1 MRLSSKGQI
10 AISGMMFLAI
20 HGNGRAMTAAQ
31 IAEDQDISVSYIEQ
45 LFANLRES
53 NLIEGVRGPGGGY
66 RLALPPEEITVADIV
81 TSVDD
86 RTYTMRETVIP
97 HYGDNVR
104 YLSQMMWS
112 SLSRRIYQ
120 FLHNITL
127 KECIER
133 TAEASEKEI
142 SDLAAGLLTTQ
153 LADDYVQL
161 RKAS

>member
-20 HGNGRAMTAAQ
+20 NGKGRAMTAAE
-31 IAEDQDISVSYIEQ
+31 IASDQNISVSYIEQ

-66 RLALPPEEITVADIV
+66 RLALAAEDISVADIV

-86 RTYTMRETVIP
+86 RTYAMRETLIP

-112 SLSRRIYQ
+112 SLSRSIYQ
-120 FLHNITL
+120 FLNNISL

-133 TAEASEKEI
+133 SGEGSEFADVHAALLNTTVTGSYNGLREA
-142 SDLAAGLLTTQ
+142 G
-153 LADDYVQL
+153 
-161 RKAS
+161 

>member
-20 HGNGRAMTAAQ
+20 HGKGRAMTAAQ
-31 IAEDQDISVSYIEQ
+31 IASDQDISVSYVEQ

-53 NLIEGVRGPGGGY
+53 DLIEGVRGPGGGY
-66 RLALPPEEITVADIV
+66 RLAKPADKISVADIV

-97 HYGDNVR
+97 YYGDNIR
-104 YLSQMMWS
+104 YLSQIMWS
-112 SLSRRIYQ
+112 SLSRSLYQ
-120 FLHNITL
+120 FLNNITL

-133 TAEASEKEI
+133 RHESDSLNNLQAGMFDSGIPGEYAELREAS
-142 SDLAAGLLTTQ
+142 
-153 LADDYVQL
+153 
-161 RKAS
+161 

>member
-20 HGNGRAMTAAQ
+20 NGKGRAMTAAQ
-31 IAEDQDISVSYIEQ
+31 IAADQDISVSYIEQ

-53 NLIEGVRGPGGGY
+53 KLIEGVRGPGGGY
-66 RLALPPEEITVADIV
+66 RLALDAADITVADIV

-86 RTYTMRETVIP
+86 RTYNMRETVIP

-112 SLSRRIYQ
+112 SLSRSIYQ
-120 FLHNITL
+120 FLHDISL
-127 KECIER
+127 QDCIER
-133 TAEASEKEI
+133 LGDVDDISQVHAGILQSVQADHFPGFRDAS
-142 SDLAAGLLTTQ
+142 
-153 LADDYVQL
+153 
-161 RKAS
+161 

>member
-20 HGNGRAMTAAQ
+20 HGKGRAMTAAQ
-31 IAEDQDISVSYIEQ
+31 IASDQDISVSYIEQ

-53 NLIEGVRGPGGGY
+53 DLIEGVRGPGGGY
-66 RLALPPEEITVADIV
+66 RLALPAADISMADIV

-86 RTYTMRETVIP
+86 RTYAMRETVIP

-104 YLSQMMWS
+104 YLSQLMWS

-120 FLHNITL
+120 FLHEISL
-127 KECIER
+127 QECIER
-133 TAEASEKEI
+133 VEEGESITDI
-142 SDLAAGLLTTQ
+142 PAGLLQ
-153 LADDYVQL
+153 PGLAANYADF
-161 RKAS
+161 REAS

>member
-20 HGNGRAMTAAQ
+20 HGKGRAMTAAQ
-31 IAEDQDISVSYIEQ
+31 IAADQDISVSYIEQ

-53 NLIEGVRGPGGGY
+53 ELIEGVRGPGGGY
-66 RLALPPEEITVADIV
+66 RLALPASEITMADIV

-112 SLSRRIYQ
+112 SLSRRIYK
-120 FLHNITL
+120 FLHDISL
-127 KECIER
+127 QECIDRVQNGESIADIPAALMQSGLPAGYADFR
-133 TAEASEKEI
+133 EAS
-142 SDLAAGLLTTQ
+142 
-153 LADDYVQL
+153 
-161 RKAS
+161 

>member
-20 HGNGRAMTAAQ
+20 HGKGRAMTAAQ
-31 IAEDQDISVSYIEQ
+31 IASDQDISVSYVEQ

-53 NLIEGVRGPGGGY
+53 DLIEGVRGPGGGY
-66 RLALPPEEITVADIV
+66 RLAKPADKISVADIV

-97 HYGDNVR
+97 YYGDNIR
-104 YLSQMMWS
+104 YLSQIMWS
-112 SLSRRIYQ
+112 SLSRSLYQ
-120 FLHNITL
+120 FLNNITL

-133 TAEASEKEI
+133 RHESDSLSNLQANMFDSGIPGEYAELREAS
-142 SDLAAGLLTTQ
+142 
-153 LADDYVQL
+153 
-161 RKAS
+161 

>member
-20 HGNGRAMTAAQ
+20 HGKGRAMTAAQ
-31 IAEDQDISVSYIEQ
+31 IAEDQEISVSYIEQ

-53 NLIEGVRGPGGGY
+53 DLIEGVRGPGGGY
-66 RLALPPEEITVADIV
+66 RLALSAEEISIADIV

-86 RTYTMRETVIP
+86 RTYAMRETVIP

-104 YLSQMMWS
+104 YQSQMMWS
-112 SLSRRIYQ
+112 SLSRSIYK

-133 TAEASEKEI
+133 AAEGDFI
-142 SDLAAGLLTTQ
+142 GDFPAGLLHTSNAGEY
-153 LADDYVQL
+153 ADL
-161 RKAS
+161 REAG

>member
-20 HGNGRAMTAAQ
+20 HGKGRAMTAAQ
-31 IAEDQDISVSYIEQ
+31 IASDQDISVSYVEQ

-53 NLIEGVRGPGGGY
+53 DRIEGVRGPGGGY
-66 RLALPPEEITVADIV
+66 RLAKPAEKISMADIV

-97 HYGDNVR
+97 YYGDNVR
-104 YLSQMMWS
+104 YLSQIMWS
-112 SLSRRIYQ
+112 SLSRSIYQ
-120 FLHNITL
+120 FLNNITL

-133 TAEASEKEI
+133 AHDGDSISDVPARLWHSGIPGDYADLREAS
-142 SDLAAGLLTTQ
+142 
-153 LADDYVQL
+153 
-161 RKAS
+161 

>member
-10 AISGMMFLAI
+10 AISGMMYLAI

-31 IAEDQDISVSYIEQ
+31 IAEDQDISISYIEQ

-53 NLIEGVRGPGGGY
+53 ELIEGVRGPGGGY
-66 RLALPPEEITVADIV
+66 RLALPADEISVADIV

-104 YLSQMMWS
+104 YQSQMMWS
-112 SLSRRIYQ
+112 TLSRSIYK
-120 FLHNITL
+120 FLHDISL
-127 KECIER
+127 KDCIEKAR
-133 TAEASEKEI
+133 DGEIVDSVPAGMLNKGMTGDFSEF
-142 SDLAAGLLTTQ
+142 
-153 LADDYVQL
+153 

>member
-20 HGNGRAMTAAQ
+20 NSKGRAMTAAQ
-31 IAEDQDISVSYIEQ
+31 IATDQDISVSYIEQ

-66 RLALPPEEITVADIV
+66 RLALDAEDISVADIV

-86 RTYTMRETVIP
+86 RTYTMRETIIP

-112 SLSRRIYQ
+112 SLSRSIYQ
-120 FLHNITL
+120 FLHNISL

-133 TAEASEKEI
+133 LDDGEVIGDVPAGILQTALPGTYTDLREA
-142 SDLAAGLLTTQ
+142 
-153 LADDYVQL
+153 
-161 RKAS
+161 R

>member
-20 HGNGRAMTAAQ
+20 HGKGRAMTAAQ
-31 IAEDQDISVSYIEQ
+31 IASDQDISVSYIEQ

-53 NLIEGVRGPGGGY
+53 DLIEGVRGPGGGY
-66 RLALPPEEITVADIV
+66 RLAVPAADISVADIV

-86 RTYTMRETVIP
+86 RTYAMRETVIP

-104 YLSQMMWS
+104 YLSQLMWS

-120 FLHNITL
+120 FLNNISL
-127 KECIER
+127 QECIER
-133 TAEASEKEI
+133 EEKGESI
-142 SDLAAGLLTTQ
+142 TDFHAGLLQSGLTDNF
-153 LADDYVQL
+153 ADF
-161 RKAS
+161 REAS

>member
-20 HGNGRAMTAAQ
+20 HGKGRAMTAAQ

-53 NLIEGVRGPGGGY
+53 ELIEGVRGPGGGY
-66 RLALPPEEITVADIV
+66 RLALSAEDITMADIV

-86 RTYTMRETVIP
+86 RTYNMRETVIP

-112 SLSRRIYQ
+112 TLSRSIYQ

-133 TAEASEKEI
+133 ADEGDFVGGI
-142 SDLAAGLLTTQ
+142 PAGLLQ
-153 LADDYVQL
+153 SGISGDFVNL
-161 RKAS
+161 REAG